1 MNFIESESCK
11 SSLVAPAMALNTTLH
26 PTAANSAGELNVR
39 HRSEVVNKRKS
50 IWVEVIRRHTAPLE
64 QDGLYG
70 VKQLTTVFSMEVKV
84 KGQNARCLK
93 IPRPREQSLK
103 CLFCTFFVCVGSL
116 DHILGLCRKFG
127 DEFIQFGNYYR
138 ACHLCK
144 ESRNGIVEF

>member
-1 MNFIESESCK
+1 MILPF
-11 SSLVAPAMALNTTLH
+11 TLRKFFNKT
-26 PTAANSAGELNVR
+26 PNKATRLETRQYSRRAVR
-39 HRSEVVNKRKS
+39 HSAEVINKTKS
-50 IWVEVIRRHTAPLE
+50 IWVEVVRRHTAPLE

-70 VKQLTTVFSMEVKV
+70 AKQLTTVCSMEVKV

-103 CLFCTFFVCVGSL
+103 CLFCTFFVCVGTL

-144 ESRNGIVEF
+144 ESKNGIVEF

>member
-1 MNFIESESCK
+1 MIVKFYYILDKKVNLFVLIAVKEIRKELKSTGEVLNFIESESCK

-70 VKQLTTVFSMEVKV
+70 AKQLATVFLLEV
-84 KGQNARCLK
+84 N
-93 IPRPREQSLK
+93 ISLK
-103 CLFCTFFVCVGSL
+103 R
-116 DHILGLCRKFG
+116 I
-127 DEFIQFGNYYR
+127 
-138 ACHLCK
+138 
-144 ESRNGIVEF
+144 